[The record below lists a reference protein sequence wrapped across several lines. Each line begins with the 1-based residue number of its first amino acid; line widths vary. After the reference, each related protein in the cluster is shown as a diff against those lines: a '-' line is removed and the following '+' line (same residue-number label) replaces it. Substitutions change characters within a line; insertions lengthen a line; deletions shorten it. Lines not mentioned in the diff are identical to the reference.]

1 MENKLR
7 ALLLIGM
14 SHRTTPVEIREK
26 FSFSN
31 KRLPHALDELNRI
44 DSVRGAVILSTCN
57 RTEIYAEAVNAPTAI
72 SEIKRHL
79 LDAGNIDRADD
90 ISRGLYILNNVEA
103 ARHIFRVA
111 SGLDSQVLGEV
122 QILGQVRSAWKAARD
137 IGRTTET
144 LDGLFE
150 KALDVGCLVRA
161 ETKIS
166 QGNVSIGSASLR
178 MLEEK
183 FGDLKAKKILI
194 IGAGKIGVLV
204 SRYLREKGIGGIFV
218 SSRTYEKAK
227 ALASNC
233 GGKAVS
239 FSQLNDELK
248 KSDIVISATSSPH
261 IILKKDVLEELM
273 KARERGLV
281 IMDLALPR
289 DVDPAAGDIPGIWL
303 YDLDDLKF
311 VVEENYNKR
320 KEAAK
325 FAEEIIQRELEQ
337 FLKPRISLTLN

>member
-1 MENKLR
+1 MENKLM

-31 KRLPHALDELNRI
+31 KRLPQALDELNRI

-57 RTEIYAEAVNAPTAI
+57 RTEIYAEAVNTPTAI

-79 LDAGNIDRADD
+79 LEAGNIDRAGD

-166 QGNVSIGSASLR
+166 QGNVSIGSAALR
-178 MLEEK
+178 MLEER

-233 GGKAVS
+233 GGKAVI

-261 IILKKDVLEELM
+261 IILKKDALEELM
-273 KARERGLV
+273 KARERDLV

-337 FLKPRISLTLN
+337 FLRLDYAVR